1 MITPE
6 TWDFPPPPSTL
17 VSDSVSVEDASCFI
31 KTHHFNSLVSVTLPD
46 CVQVPEHIKTLLTA
60 DCEFYQ
66 VKQLPLA
73 ELVKPDF
80 VNAFVKRGKL
90 LALSSNARCD
100 VEDSFMFSKEGNLK
114 LSVQPETY
122 QTLGLEGQT
131 ISSKTS
137 TTHVITINVG
147 DACFLSSKKHYDR
160 VSSRLQS
167 TGLAFDTILM
177 WTPHDDRVCP
187 SSIAEYFQTRAGLQV
202 KLCAPQSTT
211 VHKYSTRI
219 PDLNSNKPDQ
229 VLEWIGALA
238 LDCDMDK
245 IDIDSTCSDMELP
258 STVIL
263 WNGLYSSH
271 QIHIV
276 FQSLV
281 AFIKDRPSV
290 PWVSMNV
297 QGFFNTTSCP
307 GQQHYT
313 VIIDHQLECTIHKV
327 TCR

>member
-137 TTHVITINVG
+137 TTHG
-147 DACFLSSKKHYDR
+147 
-160 VSSRLQS
+160 
-167 TGLAFDTILM
+167 M
-177 WTPHDDRVCP
+177 
-187 SSIAEYFQTRAGLQV
+187 
-202 KLCAPQSTT
+202 
-211 VHKYSTRI
+211 
-219 PDLNSNKPDQ
+219 
-229 VLEWIGALA
+229 
-238 LDCDMDK
+238 
-245 IDIDSTCSDMELP
+245 
-258 STVIL
+258 
-263 WNGLYSSH
+263 
-271 QIHIV
+271 
-276 FQSLV
+276 
-281 AFIKDRPSV
+281 
-290 PWVSMNV
+290 
-297 QGFFNTTSCP
+297 
-307 GQQHYT
+307 
-313 VIIDHQLECTIHKV
+313 
-327 TCR
+327 